1 MICMVKNIAVM
12 GDKESIKG
20 FSAVGIDAVVC
31 DEPTEATTVFKE
43 IIEKDK
49 YAVIYITEELFEQA
63 HKEIERYSESAVPA
77 VIPIPGAK
85 GNTGIGSARLSSFV
99 EQAVGSDIL
108 FK

>member
-1 MICMVKNIAVM
+1 MIYMVKNIAVM
-12 GDKESIKG
+12 GDRESVKG
-20 FSAVGIDAVVC
+20 FSAVGIDAIVC
-31 DEPTEATTVFKE
+31 DEPTDASAVFKK
-43 IIEKDK
+43 ITEKDK

-77 VIPIPGAK
+77 VIPIPGAR